1 MTSFIEEV
9 KTRRSVR
16 TFDGRSLDENTIEKL
31 KNIASDAENPYKIPV
46 IFGFFSAAEHDLSSP
61 VLTGEHN
68 YVTAKVTVTKN
79 CDVAYGYSFQKL
91 LMAAHSMGLGTVWIG
106 GTMPRAKFEKAA
118 DVQTGEIMPCV
129 SPLGYTAKKMGMK
142 ESLMR
147 KGVKAD
153 TRYSFDKL
161 FFSGD
166 LSQPL
171 SEEDA
176 KKLGLYD
183 ALLAV
188 QLAPSA
194 VNKQPWRIVLE
205 NGMAHFYEKKDMG
218 YDNGTYDL
226 QKVDVGIAMY
236 NFEHELITEGKCP
249 VFTVARPDIE
259 IDKDMEYIASYKLS

>member
-1 MTSFIEEV
+1 MASFIEEV

-31 KNIASDAENPYKIPV
+31 KGIASEAANPYSIPV
-46 IFGFFSAAEHDLSSP
+46 TFGFFGAAEYDLSSP

-68 YVTAKVTVTKN
+68 YVTAKINVSPN

-118 DVQTGEIMPCV
+118 DVKAGEIMPCV

-153 TRYSFDKL
+153 TRYPFDKL

-166 LSQPL
+166 FTLPVT
-171 SEEDA
+171 EDDA
-176 KKLGLYD
+176 KKLGLFD

-194 VNKQPWRIVLE
+194 VNKQPWRIVLD
-205 NGMAHFYEKKDMG
+205 NGMAHFYEKKDAG

-226 QKVDVGIAMY
+226 QKVDLGIAMY
-236 NFEHELITEGKCP
+236 NFEHELVTEGKCP
-249 VFTVARPDIE
+249 VFTVADPGIK
-259 IDKDMEYIASYKLS
+259 IDNDMEYIASYKLR